1 MKNRGYLHVVSLTLL
16 IWAGLAIIVNPW
28 IWLGLVA
35 LAGIYPIQPY
45 SFLRYFTGAAIA
57 QLAHL
62 FTSVRGMSHLDAMGQ
77 LFQVSGEVYV
87 LIVVI
92 TSSTVFAVLATTVR
106 QFTHLL
112 DPKRHL

>member
-1 MKNRGYLHVVSLTLL
+1 MKNRGYLHVISLTLL
-16 IWAGLAIIVNPW
+16 IWAGLALIENPW
-28 IWLGLVA
+28 VWVGVVA

-45 SFLRYFTGAAIA
+45 AFGRYFTGAALA

-62 FTSVRGMSHLDAMGQ
+62 FTSVRGMNHLDAMGQ
-77 LFQVSGEVYV
+77 LFQVSGEMYV
-87 LIVVI
+87 LIVLI

-106 QFTHLL
+106 QFTYLL